1 MGRQPKPTTP
11 FAQRLVAARGA
22 VSRAEI
28 AAALGCPVET
38 LGNYERGRT
47 FPDREML
54 LRLRAV
60 LGVSLDWLLS
70 GEDAAG
76 GEAGSVGAAAA
87 IDVPFLAEV
96 ADEVAAWLSE
106 QGEAAD
112 LVRVVALAATWYNDL
127 VATCHDDDQRRV
139 GLRVMR
145 RRLRQDR
152 D

>member
-11 FAQRLVAARGA
+11 FAQRLIAARGA

-47 FPDREML
+47 FPDRDML

-70 GEDAAG
+70 GEGDAG
-76 GEAGSVGAAAA
+76 GAGAAA

-106 QGEAAD
+106 QGEATD

-152 D
+152 G